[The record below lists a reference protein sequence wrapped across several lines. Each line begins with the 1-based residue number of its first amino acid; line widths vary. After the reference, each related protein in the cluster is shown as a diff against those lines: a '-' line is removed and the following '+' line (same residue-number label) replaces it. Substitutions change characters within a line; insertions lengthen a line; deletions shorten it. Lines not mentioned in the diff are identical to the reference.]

1 MPMIE
6 RQITIPDLIL
16 VAGTRVAL
24 GIGIGLLLSGKFN
37 RDQRRAAGLALV
49 AVGAAT
55 TIPLVMKIVAK
66 TSGNNTGTLRAA

>member
-24 GIGIGLLLSGKFN
+24 GVGIGLLLSGKFN
-37 RDQRRAAGLALV
+37 KDQRRAAGLALV

-55 TIPLVMKIVAK
+55 TIPLVMKIAGK
-66 TSGNNTGTLRAA
+66 TAGDNAGTLRAA